1 LRFLGIEP
9 DINEQKREKH
19 GMVKV
24 KSGVLGICGA
34 VVGAAIA
41 LSVSSALATGVEGM
55 MDVSHLDSAHENWAK
70 AGKHEFYVSCTSIDD
85 YITQVEGPNLKEA
98 QMTAY
103 KESITKAGGNTC
115 WPVWRGLV
123 K

>member
-1 LRFLGIEP
+1 
-9 DINEQKREKH
+9 
-19 GMVKV
+19 MVKV

-34 VVGAAIA
+34 VVGAAMA
-41 LSVSSALATGVEGM
+41 MSVSGALATGVEGM

-115 WPVWRGLV
+115 WPVWRGMV
-123 K
+123 KK